1 MSIEIDNRTVID
13 EALIQEVTQRIVEK
27 FHPEKVIL
35 FGSHARGDA
44 HPDSD
49 LDLIVVMNTEQ
60 DFIDR
65 MVSVR
70 EIFGLRRWAMDVIV
84 YTPEEYERDL
94 QIIGRLPSMI
104 AGEMRVLHAVH

>member
-44 HPDSD
+44 RPDSD
-49 LDLIVVMNTEQ
+49 LDLIVVMQ
-60 DFIDR
+60 SDKPMLQR
-65 MVSVR
+65 MLEVDS
-70 EIFGLRRWAMDVIV
+70 IFGFRRWAMDVIV
-84 YTPEEYERDL
+84 YTPEEFERGSHDVGL
-94 QIIGRLPSMI
+94 LPYLI
-104 AGEMRVLHAVH
+104 KGESRELYAKR